1 MHERNSRSGILQ
13 PFLMMVGAIVL
24 IIYFIGALNT
34 GNWFWILPIQPT
46 YVPSRIVI
54 RNHGQVTEYRP
65 EDPEFAILREALD
78 NAFSDFS
85 NLDLV
90 PIGLSEG
97 TLQEYNE
104 SSVVMEIYYPQPI
117 RFNTIVRMSNVNQ
130 LLIPIE
136 GRHSGYRYLFPG
148 SDGQW
153 LAGAFVMEDEQPIY
167 TTLRKLGYIE

>member
-1 MHERNSRSGILQ
+1 MHESNSRSGILQ
-13 PFLMMVGAIVL
+13 PLIMMIGAIAL
-24 IIYFIGALNT
+24 IIYLIGALNT

-46 YVPSRIVI
+46 FVPSRILI
-54 RNHGQVTEYRP
+54 RDHGQVTEYRP
-65 EDPEFAILREALD
+65 DDPQFTILRDALD

-97 TLQEYNE
+97 TLQSYNE
-104 SSVVMEIYYPQPI
+104 SAVVMEVYYPQPI
-117 RFNTIVRMSNVNQ
+117 RFNSIVRMSNVNQ

-153 LAGAFVMEDEQPIY
+153 LAGAFVMEDETPLY
-167 TTLRKLGYIE
+167 DTLRRLGHIE